1 MEYIF
6 ELDGNILLWIQD
18 YIRNGF
24 CTPILTC
31 ITSLGNSGAIW
42 LVISIALLFFK
53 KTRKV
58 GIMALIAIA
67 GSYLINNLCL
77 KNLVARTR
85 PYEVI
90 DGLKIL
96 VEKQKDLSF
105 PSGHAGVAF
114 SAATVYL
121 IMLPKKYG
129 VPAMMFAVLMGFS
142 RLYVGVHYPTD
153 VIAGTLIGIVIG
165 CVVVN
170 ICRLYEKKHIAN
182 VFTQNTQE

>member
-6 ELDGNILLWIQD
+6 ELDGNILLWIQE

-24 CTPILTC
+24 CTPILTF
-31 ITSLGNSGAIW
+31 ITNLGNSGAIW
-42 LVISIALLFFK
+42 LIISIALLFPK

-58 GIMALIAIA
+58 GIMALIAIGA
-67 GSYLINNLCL
+67 SYLINNLCL

-96 VEKQKDLSF
+96 IEKQKDLSF

-121 IMLPKKYG
+121 LMLPKRYS
-129 VPAMMFAVLMGFS
+129 VPAMIFAVIMGFS

-153 VIAGTLIGIVIG
+153 VLAGTLIGIAIG

-170 ICRLYEKKHIAN
+170 VYRWRKK
-182 VFTQNTQE
+182 